1 MKIILLILA
10 LIPAAIFA
18 QVNPWESK
26 ATQNPWGETEATP
39 KEKVDSNIVVVQKID
54 STILNKEI
62 VGTNEIDTVE
72 ISKLTSVTTTKTQ
85 LSHYELMMVR
95 NQARADFIPGGTWF
109 TSVISSGFL
118 SIFAL
123 PINFGASFITSKKEV
138 RYLAEYKIE
147 NPAASDAEL
156 KAVKKGIK
164 QKKHRAAVG
173 GSVIGAVV
181 GFILIFIVF

>member
-1 MKIILLILA
+1 MKIILLILV
-10 LIPAAIFA
+10 LFPATIFA

-39 KEKVDSNIVVVQKID
+39 KEKVDSNIIVVEKID
-54 STILNKEI
+54 STTITKEAASQEK
-62 VGTNEIDTVE
+62 TNSIEL
-72 ISKLTSVTTTKTQ
+72 SKITAIATTKTQ
-85 LSHYELMMVR
+85 LSQYELMMVR

-123 PINFGASFITSKKEV
+123 PINFGASFITSKNEV
-138 RYLAEYKIE
+138 RYLAEYKVE

-156 KAVKKGIK
+156 KAVKKGLK
-164 QKKHRAAVG
+164 QKKHRVAVG
-173 GSVIGAVV
+173 GTAIGSFI
-181 GFILIFIVF
+181 GFIVILLLL